1 MQRCFWVRFRRV
13 WYWAWI
19 ERGLHDSTATAQTA
33 ERNESGSGTFHR
45 LRKRSDIWRA
55 PQKESHT
62 FNDEDY
68 YLSSSTFF
76 LGSPLSS
83 KNCGGENREVI
94 ELTDSTFEHQTQSS
108 TGQTTGKWL
117 VKFYAPWCGHCKSLV
132 SVKGHSAPVN

>member
-1 MQRCFWVRFRRV
+1 MTAQPQHRQRKETR
-13 WYWAWI
+13 AAQEPSI
-19 ERGLHDSTATAQTA
+19 ASGKDQTSGGLHNKKS
-33 ERNESGSGTFHR
+33 
-45 LRKRSDIWRA
+45 LI
-55 PQKESHT
+55 P